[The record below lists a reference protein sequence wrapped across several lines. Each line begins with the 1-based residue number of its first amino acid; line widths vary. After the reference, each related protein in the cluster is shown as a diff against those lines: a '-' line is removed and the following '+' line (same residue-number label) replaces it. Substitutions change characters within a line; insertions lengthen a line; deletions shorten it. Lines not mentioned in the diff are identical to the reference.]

1 MQLHESPSYRSIQQ
15 QVILTRVN
23 KHTYNTLPMA
33 GDTVNKIFQFM
44 YCTQLRRTSERG
56 YTVFTEP
63 SKMVTES
70 SPKTFRSEI
79 T

>member
-1 MQLHESPSYRSIQQ
+1 
-15 QVILTRVN
+15 
-23 KHTYNTLPMA
+23 MA